1 MWAAGVGDRIL
12 GRQAWL
18 ADNADALSRALLD
31 RP

>member
-1 MWAAGVGDRIL
+1 MWAEGIGDRIL
-12 GRQAWL
+12 RRQTWL